1 MGIHLQII
9 EYSIFNSP
17 PWRIRVRIEIIGSAA
32 SHIEINF
39 MCQDLRMEFTG
50 FRIEG
55 LEKKEKGIFRG
66 SILLAVFRILHFS
79 KLISNAKH
87 ETPDV

>member
-1 MGIHLQII
+1 
-9 EYSIFNSP
+9 
-17 PWRIRVRIEIIGSAA
+17 
-32 SHIEINF
+32 
-39 MCQDLRMEFTG
+39 MCQDLRMELTG
-50 FRIEG
+50 FGIEG

-66 SILLAVFRILHFS
+66 SVLLSVFRILHFS